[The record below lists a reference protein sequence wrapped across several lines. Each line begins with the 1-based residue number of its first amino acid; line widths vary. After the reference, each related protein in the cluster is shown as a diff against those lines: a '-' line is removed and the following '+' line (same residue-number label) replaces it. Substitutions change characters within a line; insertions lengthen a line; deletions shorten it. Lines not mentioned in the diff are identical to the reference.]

1 MHSCKASKI
10 IRTVVWVAMV
20 AATGISCKVSQ
31 QAPKKDQTDMKDQSV
46 QGEKMVGALPPM
58 IIYKTRADYQFLVPV
73 TLNPEKTAVIMFPA
87 PTDLQYEGRLAIPE
101 NLDQGYLLDFR
112 GINQNTAFLHITYE
126 KYSQLEKAPTPAE
139 LYNMILDKD
148 PFSEIYI
155 CGTKEGRDADIAKAQ
170 ELIRQGRLGE
180 CARWTP

>member
-1 MHSCKASKI
+1 MHGCKASKI

-20 AATGISCKVSQ
+20 ACAGVACKVSQ
-31 QAPKKDQTDMKDQSV
+31 QATKKDQTNMKDHTV
-46 QGEKMVGALPPM
+46 QGEKIVGALPPL
-58 IIYKTRADYQFLVPV
+58 IIYKTRGDYQFLVPV

-87 PTDLQYEGRLAIPE
+87 PTDLLYEGRLAIPE

-139 LYNMILDKD
+139 LYDLILDKD
-148 PFSEIYI
+148 PFTEIYI
-155 CGTKEGRDADIAKAQ
+155 CGIKEGREADVLKAQ
-170 ELIRQGRLGE
+170 ELIRTGRLGE
-180 CARWTP
+180 CVRWTP